1 MRDSTRAL
9 AGCPGTPSLRP
20 HRPGQAGKTKGR
32 MMTFVER
39 VRSAAF
45 VVLLAGS
52 SLGLTGLA
60 ASASASNSIA
70 SRAYQ
75 QTNLVSDI
83 PGLALHTDPNLRN
96 SWGTSTGPGLPI
108 WVSDNATGVATLYDG
123 QGNPQ
128 PGPGNQQLV
137 VSIPAP
143 PSAGPGAVGAPDG
156 TVFNPTPD
164 GFAVSENGV
173 SAPARFLFATEDG
186 TIAGWNPAVDPTHAV
201 IAVDRSTVTD
211 QAGDHGA
218 VYKGLALVSTPAGK
232 FLYATNFRFGT
243 VEVFD
248 SNFHLVNS
256 FTDPTVPAGFAPF
269 GIHNIGGNLY
279 VTFAKQNAAKF
290 DDDAGPGR
298 GFVDVFAP
306 DGNLLQRLAT
316 QGRLDSPWGVTLAP
330 STFGTFGGDILVG
343 NFGDGRINAFN
354 PTTGQFLGQLRTH
367 GGPIT
372 ISGLW
377 GLRFPAGSL
386 NVTPNAL
393 YFTAGLN
400 HEADG
405 LLGDIVPAQS

>member
-1 MRDSTRAL
+1 MKSVKRRTSATFLVLIA
-9 AGCPGTPSLRP
+9 AG
-20 HRPGQAGKTKGR
+20 
-32 MMTFVER
+32 
-39 VRSAAF
+39 
-45 VVLLAGS
+45 

-60 ASASASNSIA
+60 ASASANPIA
-70 SRAYQ
+70 NQAYQ

-108 WVSDNATGVATLYDG
+108 WVSDNATGAATLYDG

-143 PSAGPGAVGAPDG
+143 PSAGPGAAGTPDG
-156 TVFNPTPD
+156 TAFNPTPD
-164 GFAVSENGV
+164 GFAISENGV

-201 IAVDRSTVTD
+201 TAVDRSTVTD

-218 VYKGLALVSTPAGK
+218 VYKGLALVTTPAGK

-243 VEVFD
+243 IEVFD

-279 VTFAKQNAAKF
+279 VTFAKQDAAKH
-290 DDDAGPGR
+290 DDDAGPGN
-298 GFVDVFAP
+298 GFVDVFSP
-306 DGNLLQRLAT
+306 NGVLLQRLAS
-316 QGRLDSPWGVTLAP
+316 QGRLNSPWAVTQAP
-330 STFGTFGGDILVG
+330 PTFGAFGGDILVG
-343 NFGDGRINAFN
+343 NFGDGRISAYN
-354 PTTGQFLGQLRTH
+354 PATGQFLGQLRNH

-386 NVTPNAL
+386 NAAPGAL
-393 YFTAGLN
+393 YFTAGPN
-400 HEADG
+400 DESDG
-405 LLGDIVPAQS
+405 LLGDIIPRAKLTTADMNLWGAADSAAPHKRSPDLSIIGSA

>member
-1 MRDSTRAL
+1 
-9 AGCPGTPSLRP
+9 
-20 HRPGQAGKTKGR
+20 
-32 MMTFVER
+32 MTFVQR

-70 SRAYQ
+70 NSAYR

-108 WVSDNATGVATLYDG
+108 WVSDNHTGAATLYDG

-128 PGPGNQQLV
+128 PGPGSHQLV
-137 VSIPAP
+137 VTIPAP
-143 PSAGPGAVGAPDG
+143 PSAGPAAVGAPDG

-164 GFAVSENGV
+164 GFAVSESGV

-186 TIAGWNPAVDPTHAV
+186 TIAGWNHAVDPTRAV

-218 VYKGLALVSTPAGK
+218 VYKGLALVSTQAGK

-243 VEVFD
+243 IEVFD
-248 SNFHLVNS
+248 SNFRQVNS

-279 VTFAKQNAAKF
+279 VTFAKQDAAKH
-290 DDDAGPGR
+290 DDDAGPGN

-306 DGNLLQRLAT
+306 NGDLLQRLAS
-316 QGRLDSPWGVTLAP
+316 QGRLNSPWGVTLAP
-330 STFGTFGGDILVG
+330 STFGAFGGDILVG

-354 PTTGQFLGQLRTH
+354 PTTGQFLGQLRNH

-400 HEADG
+400 DEADG